1 MKLTVICD
9 DRAGMLKELTAIIS
23 DDGTNIRGMDSKQ
36 LEDGITAVVEFV
48 VETVDV
54 RHLNK
59 LVQNMRRVP
68 GVRDVQ
74 RVAEDLTASE
84 PLAMG
89 LAGISSCMY
98 RRHQDEDLF
107 QPI

>member
-1 MKLTVICD
+1 MSRTGVSRWSGLRWLMEPGKEKQQTYPVRLTVICE
-9 DRAGMLKELTAIIS
+9 DRAGMLRELTAVIA
-23 DDGTNIRGMDSKQ
+23 DDGTNIRSLDSKTV
-36 LEDGITAVVEFV
+36 EDGLAEVEFV

-74 RVAEDLTASE
+74 RVQK
-84 PLAMG
+84 
-89 LAGISSCMY
+89 I
-98 RRHQDEDLF
+98 
-107 QPI
+107 